1 MDIQRVRRSPVTPH
15 LVHRHLCRQEVRR
28 GDQPGPARLQ
38 QRWELD
44 PAVPAEHGKGAVGP
58 GNRTVDVHLVP
69 SGGTAAVGNAIVYNV
84 VVDATS
90 TTFVN
95 LSAVMAAG
103 DFLAAKAQVASAVTM
118 HSFGIQEA

>member
-1 MDIQRVRRSPVTPH
+1 MAMTQTKLHDPIQLGNSVATHYTVPGSTTTIVKQIA
-15 LVHRHLCRQEVRR
+15 LCNTS
-28 GDQPGPARLQ
+28 AN
-38 QRWELD
+38 
-44 PAVPAEHGKGAVGP
+44 
-58 GNRTVDVHLVP
+58 NRTVDVHLVP